1 MNTFRPLFDPI
12 FQWMQGLRTPL
23 RRAPSTVQPVTTAA
37 ALAGPEVAEFEAPGG
52 RGHRFEPTVE
62 RELDAD
68 LRTLASGLP
77 GASEG
82 LLGVV
87 EFQGPRGVP
96 DLLVMT
102 RGTAALRRRLQYGVP
117 FIESAAD
124 CAVVATLN
132 IKRPLTS
139 RDVASATG
147 MTVEQVERRLRAL
160 THIGIVVAHGQHG
173 YSRRADLEPIGRTYA
188 FEAKVS
194 DWRRGLDQ
202 ALRYS
207 AWCDASS
214 LVLLRAPSDM
224 SGLIERCN
232 HLDIGLAVRDQ
243 WVRRPRLGRPQRALR
258 LAASERL
265 AQQVS
270 CLELEPFA
278 PGVGV

>member
-1 MNTFRPLFDPI
+1 MNTVWSRLYSIVQQIWGFFTSPPEN
-12 FQWMQGLRTPL
+12 
-23 RRAPSTVQPVTTAA
+23 PSNVPRMITAA
-37 ALAGPEVAEFEAPGG
+37 VDLRPEVAEFEASGG
-52 RGHRFEPTVE
+52 RGQRFEPTVE

-102 RGTAALRRRLQYGVP
+102 RGFAGLKRRLENGAP
-117 FIESAAD
+117 FIENLAD
-124 CAVVATLN
+124 CSVVAALN
-132 IKRPLTS
+132 VKRPMTS
-139 RDVASATG
+139 SCVAALTG
-147 MTVEQVERRLRAL
+147 MTLEQVDRRLRTL
-160 THIGIVVAHGQHG
+160 THAGMVIAQGPG
-173 YSRRADLEPIGRTYA
+173 YCRRADLEPIGRLYA

-207 AWCDASS
+207 AWCEASS
-214 LVLLRAPSDM
+214 LVLLRAPADLD
-224 SGLIERCN
+224 GLVDRCD
-232 HLDIGLAVRDQ
+232 HLNIGLAIRDE
-243 WVRRPRLGRPQRALR
+243 WVRRPRLGQPQRALR

-265 AQQVS
+265 ASQVS
-270 CLELEPFA
+270 KLETKPFGR
-278 PGVGV
+278 GVGL

>member
-1 MNTFRPLFDPI
+1 M
-12 FQWMQGLRTPL
+12 
-23 RRAPSTVQPVTTAA
+23 
-37 ALAGPEVAEFEAPGG
+37 
-52 RGHRFEPTVE
+52 E
-62 RELDAD
+62 RELDSD
-68 LRTLASGLP
+68 LRMLASGLP

-102 RGTAALRRRLQYGVP
+102 RGLASLRHRLDNGAP
-117 FIESAAD
+117 FIESLAD
-124 CAVVATLN
+124 CAVVAALN
-132 IKRPLTS
+132 IKRPMTS
-139 RDVASATG
+139 SSVASATG
-147 MTVEQVERRLRAL
+147 MSLEQVERRLRAL
-160 THIGIVVAHGQHG
+160 AHAGVVVTHGLGFC
-173 YSRRADLEPIGRTYA
+173 RRADLEPIGRTYA

-214 LVLLRAPSDM
+214 LVLLRAPADM
-224 SGLIERCN
+224 GSLIEHCN
-232 HLDIGLAVRDQ
+232 HLDIGLAVRDE
-243 WVRRPRLGRPQRALR
+243 WVRRPRLGKPQRALR

-270 CLELEPFA
+270 RLEVKPFA

>member
-1 MNTFRPLFDPI
+1 MKTL
-12 FQWMQGLRTPL
+12 WLRLQSIANWIRGVPPSPSS
-23 RRAPSTVQPVTTAA
+23 APSSVPTMTAA
-37 ALAGPEVAEFEAPGG
+37 TVPARPEVAEFESPGG
-52 RGHRFEPTVE
+52 RGQRFEPTAE

-68 LRTLASGLP
+68 LRSLASGLP
-77 GASEG
+77 GAGDG

-102 RGTAALRRRLQYGVP
+102 RGSGSLNHRLDNGAP
-117 FIESAAD
+117 FLESLAD
-124 CAVVATLN
+124 CAVVAALN
-132 IKRPLTS
+132 VKRPLTS
-139 RDVASATG
+139 GSVASVTG
-147 MTVEQVERRLRAL
+147 MSLEQVERRLRSL
-160 THIGIVVAHGQHG
+160 THAGMVIPYGPGFC
-173 YSRRADLEPIGRTYA
+173 RRADLEPIGRTYA

-214 LVLLRAPSDM
+214 LVLLRAPADLP
-224 SGLIERCN
+224 GLIARCT
-232 HLDIGLAVRDQ
+232 HLDIGLAIRDE
-243 WVRRPRLGRPQRALR
+243 WARRPRLGRPHRDLR

-265 AQQVS
+265 AMQVS
-270 CLELEPFA
+270 KLELKPFP

>member
-1 MNTFRPLFDPI
+1 MNTLWSRLQSI
-12 FQWMQGLRTPL
+12 AQWIRGVPPSPSK
-23 RRAPSTVQPVTTAA
+23 APSRVHSMTTATA
-37 ALAGPEVAEFEAPGG
+37 PARPAVAEFESPGG
-52 RGHRFEPTVE
+52 RGQRFEPTAE
-62 RELDAD
+62 RELDMD

-102 RGTAALRRRLQYGVP
+102 RGAASLNHRLEHGAP
-117 FIESAAD
+117 FIESLAD
-124 CAVVATLN
+124 CAVVAALN
-132 IKRPLTS
+132 VKRPMTS
-139 RDVASATG
+139 SSVASVTG
-147 MTVEQVERRLRAL
+147 MSLEQVERRLRTL
-160 THIGIVVAHGQHG
+160 THAGMVVPQGPG
-173 YSRRADLEPIGRTYA
+173 FCRRADLEPIGRTYA

-214 LVLLRAPSDM
+214 LVLLRAPADLP
-224 SGLIERCN
+224 GLIARCT
-232 HLDIGLAVRDQ
+232 HLNIGLAVRDE
-243 WVRRPRLGRPQRALR
+243 WVRRPRLARPQRDLR

-265 AQQVS
+265 AMQVS
-270 CLELEPFA
+270 GLDLKPFT

>member
-1 MNTFRPLFDPI
+1 M
-12 FQWMQGLRTPL
+12 
-23 RRAPSTVQPVTTAA
+23 
-37 ALAGPEVAEFEAPGG
+37 AEFESPGG
-52 RGHRFEPTVE
+52 RGQRFEPTAE

-68 LRTLASGLP
+68 LRALASGLP

-102 RGTAALRRRLQYGVP
+102 RGLGSLRHRLEHGAP
-117 FIESAAD
+117 FIDSPAD
-124 CAVVATLN
+124 CAVVTALN
-132 IKRPLTS
+132 IKRPMTS
-139 RDVASATG
+139 NSVALATG
-147 MTVEQVERRLRAL
+147 MSLEQVERRLRAL
-160 THIGIVVAHGQHG
+160 TYAGMVVTHGQG
-173 YSRRADLEPIGRTYA
+173 YCRRADLEPIGRTYA

-214 LVLLRAPSDM
+214 LVLLRGPADIV
-224 SGLIERCN
+224 GLIEQCTQ
-232 HLDIGLAVRDQ
+232 LDIGLAIRDE
-243 WVRRPRLGRPQRALR
+243 WVRRPRLGRPQPDLR

-265 AQQVS
+265 ALQVS
-270 CLELEPFA
+270 HLELKPFA
-278 PGVGV
+278 TGVGV